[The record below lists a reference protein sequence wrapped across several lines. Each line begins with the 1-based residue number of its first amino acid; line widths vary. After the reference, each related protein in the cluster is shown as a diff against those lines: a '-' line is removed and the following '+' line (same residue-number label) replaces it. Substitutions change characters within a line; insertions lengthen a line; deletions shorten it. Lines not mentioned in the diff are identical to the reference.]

1 MEEILKDFNIPGD
14 PHLLVGID
22 TRDDAGVYK
31 LRDDLALIQTMDF
44 FTPMVDDPYVFGQ
57 IAAAN
62 AINDV
67 YAMGG
72 KPLLAMNLVCYPECE
87 DLLIL
92 RDILAGGLDKIKEAE
107 ALLVGGHTVDDMEP
121 KYGLSVTGIVHPD
134 KLLTNSGAQEGDLLF
149 LTKPIGNGV
158 IATAIKAEMV
168 KPHEYEEA
176 IHFMTM
182 LNKKES
188 QVMQSVG
195 VNAVTDVTG
204 FGLIGHLFEM
214 AYSSDVAVELLVDNI
229 PFMQGVLDHASMGLI
244 PGGAYRNR
252 DYLSKYVE
260 TNESIDPV
268 IRDLLYSP
276 ETAGGLIIA
285 VSKEKAEEL
294 VTAMKN
300 CNALCVLIGK
310 VVKKGFAPIKFIKS

>member
-1 MEEILKDFNIPGD
+1 M
-14 PHLLVGID
+14 GID

-31 LRDDLALIQTMDF
+31 LNDDMALIQTMDF

-57 IAAAN
+57 IAATN

-72 KPLLAMNLVCYPECE
+72 KPILAMNLVCFPECE
-87 DLLIL
+87 DLNIL
-92 RDILAGGLDKIKEAE
+92 KHILAGGLDKIKEAE

-121 KYGLSVTGIVHPD
+121 KYGLSVTGLVHPD
-134 KLLTNSGAQEGDLLF
+134 KLLTNSNAQEGDLLF

-158 IATAIKAEMV
+158 IATAIKAEFV
-168 KPHEYEEA
+168 KPNEYEEA

-188 QVMQSVG
+188 QVMQNVG

-204 FGLIGHLFEM
+204 FGLLGHLFEM
-214 AYSSDVAVELLVDNI
+214 AYSSNVTVELFVNNV
-229 PFMQGVLDHASMGLI
+229 PFMQGVLDYASMGLI
-244 PGGAYRNR
+244 PGGAYSNR
-252 DYLSKYVE
+252 DYLSAYVE
-260 TNESIDPV
+260 NNEDIDPV
-268 IRDLLYSP
+268 VRDLLYSP

-285 VSKEKAEEL
+285 VSNEKAEEL
-294 VTAMKN
+294 ITAMKDN
-300 CNALCVLIGK
+300 NATCVLIGK
-310 VVKKGFAPIKFIKS
+310 VVKQGFSPIRLVKS